1 MPDQRD
7 EILKFIKENG
17 PVLPVQ
23 IAKFININILFAS
36 AMLSEL
42 VERKLLKMSN
52 AAIGGSPLYYIQ
64 GQEYLMD
71 DRLSKHL
78 GGREKEAYSLLK
90 ENRILFEK
98 NLEPWQRIAVKN
110 LKDFAKPIGVIINNI
125 NEIFWKY
132 HLIDDKD
139 AENLIRNVVEPIE
152 QPKEELSQTTSNNQ
166 IIEEET
172 IEEPPVQEYNE
183 VFVPET
189 KINISQIPEIKAE
202 SKIIEKQEQL
212 IKTQEKK
219 IIPPSGKFYNNL
231 NGFFEDNKIKIVNQE
246 LIKKEKEFN
255 FIVDIPSNLGDLR
268 YFVKAK
274 SKPSLN
280 ESDIS
285 MVLGDAKLKNLPA
298 ILLFS
303 GKTNKKIILLLE
315 TKFKGQLI
323 FKEI

>member
-166 IIEEET
+166 IIEKE
-172 IEEPPVQEYNE
+172 
-183 VFVPET
+183 
-189 KINISQIPEIKAE
+189 
-202 SKIIEKQEQL
+202 EQL